1 MECVQYFQVHQEM
14 NLVLVGRLQ
23 LSKWKFIL
31 ENQLFSLFRR
41 QVFLLIQGLNL
52 LSRWNVYKMLLKK

>member
-31 ENQLFSLFRR
+31 ENQLFSLFGR

-52 LSRWNVYKMLLKK
+52 VSKWNVYKMLLKK